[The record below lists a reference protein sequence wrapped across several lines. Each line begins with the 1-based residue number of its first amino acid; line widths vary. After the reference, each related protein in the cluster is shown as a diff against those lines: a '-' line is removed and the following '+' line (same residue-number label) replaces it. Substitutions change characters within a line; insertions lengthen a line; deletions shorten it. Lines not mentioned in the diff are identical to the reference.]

1 MRAALLS
8 RIAVIGAGAVGLYYG
23 ARLAQAG
30 NEVHFLARRDFDA
43 LSSGGLTVESK
54 DGGFRLGKPLVHR
67 NSADIGVVD
76 WVVCALKATAASAAR
91 DLVLPVADGRTR
103 LLVLMNGIGL
113 EERFSEWFDPE
124 RIFTGIAFT
133 CINRGEPGTVRHL
146 DYGAVTVAHFLNS
159 AGRIKEALSLWDGAK
174 VEVKAAENFL
184 LTRWIKQCWNV
195 PFNGLGV
202 VCGGATT
209 QTILASPALRAEV
222 GSIQREVAEIANA
235 DLLAAGSPDRI
246 DADKTV
252 REMMEFTERMEDY
265 RSSTI
270 LDFLSGAP
278 MEIDAIFSETARRAE
293 KHGIAAPRAT
303 LLAAVLEA
311 IDTSRRSAS

>member
-1 MRAALLS
+1 MKKV
-8 RIAVIGAGAVGLYYG
+8 AVIGAGAVGLYYG

-30 NEVHFLARRDFDA
+30 NEVHFLARRDYDA
-43 LSSGGLTVESK
+43 LSSGGLTVESR
-54 DGGFRLGKPLVHR
+54 DGGFKIEKPLVHR
-67 NSADIGVVD
+67 NSADMGAVD
-76 WVVCALKATAASAAR
+76 WVVCALKATAASEAR

-113 EERFSEWFDPE
+113 EERFAGWFDPE
-124 RIFTGIAFT
+124 RVFTGIAFT

-146 DYGAVTVAHFLNS
+146 DYGAVTVGHFLNS
-159 AGRIKEALSLWDGAK
+159 AARIKEALALWDGAK
-174 VEVKAAENFL
+174 VEVKTAQNFL
-184 LTRWIKQCWNV
+184 LERWVKQCWNV

-202 VCGGATT
+202 LCGGATT
-209 QTILASPALRAEV
+209 QTILASSALRAEI
-222 GSIQREVAEIANA
+222 GDIQREVAEIANA
-235 DLLAAGSPDRI
+235 DLSAAGSRDRI
-246 DADKTV
+246 DADRTV

-293 KHGIAAPRAT
+293 KHGIAAPRVT

-311 IDTSRRSAS
+311 VNAAR